1 MKLAAGLLYSPWALV
16 IAAAVGFGTGVM
28 VEGWRK
34 GAEVSS
40 LLADA
45 ATTTSQRAGVALTA
59 SEAYRGA
66 EATSFQKLSGASHA
80 FEKTTMADMAAGARA
95 DAADAGLW
103 SAIDSTIAAAAGGD
117 GVPEG
122 AAAERSR
129 QAIAAL
135 GTSLG
140 ECSKRRTAVAK
151 QLAESQRRHQR
162 CEAEHQAAEALNLQP
177 IQRGRVEAQEH

>member
-1 MKLAAGLLYSPWALV
+1 MLSLPPLGPWALV
-16 IAAAVGFGTGVM
+16 IAAAVGFGTGWTAQ
-28 VEGWRK
+28 GWRK
-34 GAEVSS
+34 GAEVST
-40 LLADA
+40 LQADA
-45 ATTTSQRAGVALTA
+45 AYTTSQRAGVALNA
-59 SEAYRGA
+59 SEAFRGA
-66 EATSFQKLSGASHA
+66 EADSFKQLAGAA
-80 FEKTTMADMAAGARA
+80 NAYDETFQADVAAGARA

-103 SAIDSTIAAAAGGD
+103 SAIDAAVAATIGGT

-140 ECSKRRTAVAK
+140 ECSKRRTEVAK

-162 CEAEHQAAEALNLQP
+162 CEAEHQAAEALNLRP
-177 IQRGRVEAQEH
+177 EGLHEP